1 MYSTKT
7 AVFSSDNNYL
17 PAGINN
23 DVTLKE
29 VNVKTTPNGI
39 DYLEIIFQKDGN
51 TAPMTEWQ
59 NKKSAWVK
67 TDEDL
72 QYRDNLQFGRI
83 LQVIN
88 AICDEP
94 VGDVELNDFSSMIK
108 WVKDTL
114 SPKINTQKLLRL
126 KVVYDKNGFI
136 KVSSNGKFI
145 EPMDVKQEDSKIVIT
160 GRDTVIKPE
169 IKVDKEEVVELP
181 KVNDTKESA
190 GDEDLP
196 F

>member
-39 DYLEIIFQKDGN
+39 NYLEIIFQKDGN

-114 SPKINTQKLLRL
+114 SPKINAQKLLRL

-160 GRDTVIKPE
+160 GRDTVVKPE

-181 KVNDTKESA
+181 KVNDTKEPA
-190 GDEDLP
+190 EDEDLP

>member
-17 PAGINN
+17 QAGINEN
-23 DVTLKE
+23 VTLKE
-29 VNVKTTPNGI
+29 VNVKTTPTGI
-39 DYLEIIFQKDGN
+39 NYLEIIFQKDGN
-51 TAPMTEWQ
+51 VAPMTEWE
-59 NKKSAWVK
+59 NKKSAWIK

-94 VGDVELNDFSSMIK
+94 VGDVELNDFNSMIN

-114 SPKINTQKLLRL
+114 SPKINAQKLLRL

-145 EPMDVKQEDSKIVIT
+145 EPMDVKQEDSKIIIT
-160 GRDTVIKPE
+160 GRDIILKPE
-169 IKVDKEEVVELP
+169 IKVDKEETIDLP
-181 KVNDTKESA
+181 KVGTIEESN

>member
-17 PAGINN
+17 QAGINEN
-23 DVTLKE
+23 VTLKE

-39 DYLEIIFQKDGN
+39 NYLEIIFQKDGN
-51 TAPMTEWQ
+51 IAPMTEWE
-59 NKKSAWVK
+59 NKKSTWIK

-94 VGDVELNDFSSMIK
+94 VGDVELDDFNSMIN

-114 SPKINTQKLLRL
+114 SPKINAQKSLRL

-136 KVSSNGKFI
+136 KVSSNGCFI
-145 EPMDVKQEDSKIVIT
+145 EPMDVKQEDSKIIIT
-160 GRDTVIKPE
+160 GRDTIVKPE
-169 IKVDKEEVVELP
+169 IKVDKEEIVDLP
-181 KVNDTKESA
+181 KVDTTEESN

>member
-17 PAGINN
+17 QAGINEN
-23 DVTLKE
+23 VTLKE

-39 DYLEIIFQKDGN
+39 NYLEIIFQKDGN
-51 TAPMTEWQ
+51 IAPMTEWE
-59 NKKSAWVK
+59 NKKSAWIK

-94 VGDVELNDFSSMIK
+94 VGDVELNDFNSMIN

-114 SPKINTQKLLRL
+114 SPKINAQKSLRL

-136 KVSSNGKFI
+136 KVSSNGCFI
-145 EPMDVKQEDSKIVIT
+145 EPMDVKQEDSKIIIT
-160 GRDTVIKPE
+160 GRDTISKPE
-169 IKVDKEEVVELP
+169 IKIDKEEIVDLP
-181 KVNDTKESA
+181 KVDTTEESN

>member
-114 SPKINTQKLLRL
+114 SPKINAQKLLRL

-160 GRDTVIKPE
+160 GRDTVVKPE

>member
-59 NKKSAWVK
+59 NKKSVWIK

-114 SPKINTQKLLRL
+114 SPKINAQKLLRL

-160 GRDTVIKPE
+160 GRDTVVKPE

>member
-108 WVKDTL
+108 WVKNTL
-114 SPKINTQKLLRL
+114 SPKINAQKLLRL

-160 GRDTVIKPE
+160 GRDTVVKPE

-181 KVNDTKESA
+181 KVNDTKEPA

>member
-17 PAGINN
+17 QAGINEN
-23 DVTLKE
+23 VTLKE

-39 DYLEIIFQKDGN
+39 NYLEIIFQKDGN
-51 TAPMTEWQ
+51 IAPMTEWE
-59 NKKSAWVK
+59 NKKSAWIK

-94 VGDVELNDFSSMIK
+94 VGDVELNDFNSMIN

-114 SPKINTQKLLRL
+114 SPKINTQKSLRL

-136 KVSSNGKFI
+136 KVSSNGCFI
-145 EPMDVKQEDSKIVIT
+145 EPMDVKQEDSKIIIT
-160 GRDTVIKPE
+160 GRDTISKPE
-169 IKVDKEEVVELP
+169 IKVDKEEIVDLP
-181 KVNDTKESA
+181 KVDITEESN

>member
-114 SPKINTQKLLRL
+114 SPKVNAQKLLRL

-160 GRDTVIKPE
+160 GRDTVVKPE

>member
-160 GRDTVIKPE
+160 GRDTVVKPE

>member
-94 VGDVELNDFSSMIK
+94 VGDVELNDFNSMIK

-114 SPKINTQKLLRL
+114 SPKVNAQKLLRL

-160 GRDTVIKPE
+160 GRDTVVKPE

>member
-51 TAPMTEWQ
+51 IAPMTEWQ

-126 KVVYDKNGFI
+126 KIVYDKNGFI

-160 GRDTVIKPE
+160 GRDMVVKPE

-181 KVNDTKESA
+181 KVNDTKELA

>member
-17 PAGINN
+17 QAGINEN
-23 DVTLKE
+23 VTLKE

-39 DYLEIIFQKDGN
+39 NYLEIIFQKNGN
-51 TAPMTEWQ
+51 IAPMTEWE
-59 NKKSAWVK
+59 NKKSAWIK

-94 VGDVELNDFSSMIK
+94 VGDVELNDFNSMIN

-114 SPKINTQKLLRL
+114 SPKINAQKSLRL

-136 KVSSNGKFI
+136 KVSSNGYFI
-145 EPMDVKQEDSKIVIT
+145 EPMDIKQEDSKIIIT
-160 GRDTVIKPE
+160 GRDTISKPE
-169 IKVDKEEVVELP
+169 IKVDKEEIVDLP
-181 KVNDTKESA
+181 KVNTTEESN

>member
-17 PAGINN
+17 QAGINEN
-23 DVTLKE
+23 VTLKE

-39 DYLEIIFQKDGN
+39 NYLEIIFQKDGN
-51 TAPMTEWQ
+51 IAPMTEWE
-59 NKKSAWVK
+59 NKKSAWIK

-94 VGDVELNDFSSMIK
+94 VGDVELNDFNSMIN

-114 SPKINTQKLLRL
+114 SPKINAQKSLRL

-136 KVSSNGKFI
+136 KVSSNGCFI
-145 EPMDVKQEDSKIVIT
+145 EPMDVKQEDSKIIIT
-160 GRDTVIKPE
+160 GRDTISKPE
-169 IKVDKEEVVELP
+169 IKVDKEEIVNLP
-181 KVNDTKESA
+181 KVDTTEESN

>member
-59 NKKSAWVK
+59 NKKSVWVK

-114 SPKINTQKLLRL
+114 SPKINAQKLLRL

-160 GRDTVIKPE
+160 GRDTVVKPE

>member
-17 PAGINN
+17 QAGINEN
-23 DVTLKE
+23 VTLKE

-39 DYLEIIFQKDGN
+39 NYLEIIFQKDGN
-51 TAPMTEWQ
+51 IAPMTEWE
-59 NKKSAWVK
+59 NKKSAWIK

-94 VGDVELNDFSSMIK
+94 VGDVELNDFNSMIN

-114 SPKINTQKLLRL
+114 SPKINAQKSLRL

-136 KVSSNGKFI
+136 KVSSNGCFI
-145 EPMDVKQEDSKIVIT
+145 EPMDVKQEDSKIIIT
-160 GRDTVIKPE
+160 GRDTISKPE
-169 IKVDKEEVVELP
+169 IKVDKEEIVDLP
-181 KVNDTKESA
+181 KVDTTEESN

>member
-17 PAGINN
+17 QAGINEN
-23 DVTLKE
+23 VTLKE

-39 DYLEIIFQKDGN
+39 NYLEIIFQKDGN
-51 TAPMTEWQ
+51 IAPMTEWE
-59 NKKSAWVK
+59 NKKSAWIK

-94 VGDVELNDFSSMIK
+94 VGDVELNDFNSMIN

-114 SPKINTQKLLRL
+114 LPKINAQKSLRL

-136 KVSSNGKFI
+136 KVSSNGCFI
-145 EPMDVKQEDSKIVIT
+145 EPMDVKQEDSKIIIT
-160 GRDTVIKPE
+160 GRDTIVKPE
-169 IKVDKEEVVELP
+169 IKVDKEEIVDLP
-181 KVNDTKESA
+181 KVNTTEESN

>member
-17 PAGINN
+17 QAGINEN
-23 DVTLKE
+23 VTLKE

-39 DYLEIIFQKDGN
+39 NYLEIIFQKDGN
-51 TAPMTEWQ
+51 IAPMTEWE
-59 NKKSAWVK
+59 NKKSAWIK

-94 VGDVELNDFSSMIK
+94 VGDVELNDFNLMIN

-114 SPKINTQKLLRL
+114 SPKINAQKLLRL

-136 KVSSNGKFI
+136 KVSSNGCFI
-145 EPMDVKQEDSKIVIT
+145 EPMDVKQEDSKIIIT
-160 GRDTVIKPE
+160 GRDTISKPE
-169 IKVDKEEVVELP
+169 IKVDKEEAVDLP
-181 KVNDTKESA
+181 KIDTTEESN

>member
-114 SPKINTQKLLRL
+114 SPKINAQKLLRL

-160 GRDTVIKPE
+160 GRDTVVKPE
-169 IKVDKEEVVELP
+169 IKVDKEEIVELP

>member
-94 VGDVELNDFSSMIK
+94 VGDVELNEFSSMIK

-114 SPKINTQKLLRL
+114 SPKINAQKLLRL

-160 GRDTVIKPE
+160 GRDTVVKPE

>member
-17 PAGINN
+17 QAGINEN
-23 DVTLKE
+23 VTLKE

-39 DYLEIIFQKDGN
+39 NYLEIIFQKDGN
-51 TAPMTEWQ
+51 IAPMTEWE
-59 NKKSAWVK
+59 NKKSAWIK

-94 VGDVELNDFSSMIK
+94 VGDIELNDFNSMIN

-114 SPKINTQKLLRL
+114 SPKINAQKSLRL

-136 KVSSNGKFI
+136 KVSSNGCFI
-145 EPMDVKQEDSKIVIT
+145 EPMDVKQEDSKIIIT
-160 GRDTVIKPE
+160 GRDTISKPE
-169 IKVDKEEVVELP
+169 IKVDKEETVDLP
-181 KVNDTKESA
+181 KIDTTEESN

>member
-29 VNVKTTPNGI
+29 VNIKTTPNGI

-59 NKKSAWVK
+59 NKKSAWIK

-114 SPKINTQKLLRL
+114 SPKINAQKLLRL

-145 EPMDVKQEDSKIVIT
+145 ESMDVKQEDSKIVIT
-160 GRDTVIKPE
+160 GRDTVVKPE

>member
-39 DYLEIIFQKDGN
+39 NYLEIIFQKDGN

-59 NKKSAWVK
+59 NKKSAWIK

-88 AICDEP
+88 AVCDEP

-114 SPKINTQKLLRL
+114 SPKINAQKLLRL

-136 KVSSNGKFI
+136 KVSSNGKFV

-160 GRDTVIKPE
+160 GRDTVVKPE